1 MPKDAWV
8 PLNER
13 TCIYTTV
20 SVCLSFGNLIC
31 GAALLFFT
39 LHSVLLHPQMQ
50 YLDGQRR
57 RVVVFNRTLRPLSV
71 GVVAI
76 LNTSCP
82 LV

>member
-1 MPKDAWV
+1 MQ
-8 PLNER
+8 
-13 TCIYTTV
+13 IYITLYV
-20 SVCLSFGNLIC
+20 SQFWKSHLRGSPSFV
-31 GAALLFFT
+31 T

-57 RVVVFNRTLRPLSV
+57 RVVVFDRTLRPLSV
-71 GVVAI
+71 GVVAT